1 MFKVGFK
8 ASYFGTMDKIGTVV
22 KIDYLKNNQ
31 MTVGGTTDT
40 RVYITLK
47 YSDNS
52 EVTYKSGDLI
62 RHFD

>member
-47 YSDNS
+47 YPDNS
-52 EVTYKSGDLI
+52 EATYKSGDLI